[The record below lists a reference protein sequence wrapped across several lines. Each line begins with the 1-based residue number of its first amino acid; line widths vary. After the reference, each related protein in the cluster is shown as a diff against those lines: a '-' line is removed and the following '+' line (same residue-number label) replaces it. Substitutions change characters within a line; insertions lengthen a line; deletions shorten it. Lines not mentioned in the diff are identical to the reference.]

1 MSTEMDS
8 HLVITTLVDQGVL
21 AADQSDALVEAVL
34 ESGREP
40 EEFLIEEG
48 QVDEHTFY
56 QAIANSVGANYVDL
70 SDFELDAGL
79 RDKIPVGLARLHR
92 ALPIAEVD
100 GTLYVALAD
109 PLDTERVA
117 ELRFALSQPLQVS
130 VAPVARIE
138 ELIAQYYESVDYA
151 TQGFSTLSQ
160 KELSAKLSEA
170 GTAVSAGNLSDEEKA
185 QYVTQIID
193 NLIDIGIKA
202 KASDIHFEPFEEFM
216 DVRMRVDGT
225 LRSLLTK
232 SDRQAYRAIKNELI
246 SRVKILSNLNIAE
259 SRLPQDG
266 RIQRSVMRDGKPFGI
281 DLRVSTLPT
290 QFGESVVLRILDR
303 SAVQLDLDKLG
314 VPERVKKT
322 LREMIQLPNGIIIV
336 TGPTGSGKTT
346 TLYACLR
353 EINEPNA
360 KLLTAED
367 PVEYDIDGIMQVP
380 VSEAIG
386 LDFARCLRAF
396 LRQDPDRILVGET
409 RDLETAQIAI
419 QASLTG
425 HLVFTSLH
433 TNDSTGAITR
443 LIDMGVEPFLISAS
457 LELVVAQRLVR
468 RICPKCV
475 ETYEPTEDELLL
487 LGLSPHEVGD
497 KKFYKGRGCE
507 ECSDTG
513 YKGRKGIYETLRIGD
528 TLREMINQR
537 APGVVLRQ
545 KAIELGM
552 RTLREEGLDAIFNGE
567 TTVEEILKYT

>member
-1 MSTEMDS
+1 MDP
-8 HLVITTLVDQGVL
+8 HLVITTLVDQGVIP
-21 AADQSDALVEAVL
+21 AGQSEELLHAILG
-34 ESGREP
+34 SGRAP
-40 EEFLIEEG
+40 EDFLVNEG
-48 QVDEHTFY
+48 HVDEHTFY
-56 QAIANSVGANYVDL
+56 QTIANSIGANYIDL
-70 SDFELDAGL
+70 TGFELETSL

-92 ALPIAEVD
+92 ALPVAEIE
-100 GTLYVALAD
+100 GTLYLALSD
-109 PLDTERVA
+109 PLDTERVS
-117 ELRFALSQPLQVS
+117 ELRFALSQPLQIS
-130 VAPVARIE
+130 VASVARIE
-138 ELIAQYYESVDYA
+138 ELIAEYYESVDYA
-151 TQGFSTLSQ
+151 TEGFSALTE
-160 KELSAKLSEA
+160 KELNAKLSEA
-170 GTAVSAGNLSDEEKA
+170 GSAVSAGNLTEQERA
-185 QYVTQIID
+185 LYVTQIID

-225 LRSLLTK
+225 LRSLLTA
-232 SDRQAYRAIKNELI
+232 SDRKAYSSIARELI
-246 SRVKILSNLNIAE
+246 SRVKVIANLNIAE

-266 RIQRSVMRDGKPFGI
+266 RIQRSVMRHGKPFAI

-290 QFGESVVLRILDR
+290 QYGESVVLRILDR

-314 VPERVKKT
+314 VPDRVKTT
-322 LREMIQLPNGIIIV
+322 LRDMIKLPNGIIIV

-353 EINEPNA
+353 EINDPA
-360 KLLTAED
+360 SKLLTAED

-380 VSEAIG
+380 VNEAIG

-468 RICPKCV
+468 RICPKCI
-475 ETYEPTEDELLL
+475 EPYEPSEDELML

-497 KKFYKGRGCE
+497 KKFYKGRGCD
-507 ECSDTG
+507 ECNNTG
-513 YKGRKGIYETLRIGD
+513 YRGRKGIFETLRIGD

-552 RTLREEGLDAIFNGE
+552 RTLREEGLQAIFDGE
-567 TTVEEILKYT
+567 TSVEEILKYT

>member
-1 MSTEMDS
+1 MNPN
-8 HLVITTLVDQGVL
+8 LVITTLVEQGVL
-21 AADQSDALVEAVL
+21 PRDHAQELLQALQ
-34 ESGREP
+34 ESGRAP
-40 EEFLIEEG
+40 EDFLINEG
-48 QVDEHTFY
+48 HVDEQTFY
-56 QAIANSVGANYVDL
+56 QAIANSIGANVVDL
-70 SDFELDAGL
+70 SDFELENRL

-92 ALPIAEVD
+92 VLPIAEVD
-100 GTLYVALAD
+100 GTLYVTLSD
-109 PLDTERVA
+109 PLDVEKLA
-117 ELRFALSQPLQVS
+117 ELRFALNQNIQIS
-130 VAPVARIE
+130 VASIPRIE
-138 ELIAQYYESVDYA
+138 ELITQYYESVDYA
-151 TQGFSTLSQ
+151 AEGFSTLTQ
-160 KELSAKLSEA
+160 KELQAKLSELSVRA
-170 GTAVSAGNLSDEEKA
+170 AGNLSDDEKA
-185 QYVTQIID
+185 QYVTEIID

-202 KASDIHFEPFEEFM
+202 KASDIHFEPFETYM

-232 SDRQAYRAIKNELI
+232 ADRKAYNSIARELTSRLKVI
-246 SRVKILSNLNIAE
+246 SGLNIAE

-266 RIQRSVMRDGKPFGI
+266 RIQRTVLREGKPYSV

-314 VPERVKKT
+314 VPERVKAL
-322 LREMIQLPNGIIIV
+322 LRDMIKIPNGIIIV

-353 EINEPNA
+353 EINEPNS
-360 KLLTAED
+360 KLLTVED

-380 VSEAIG
+380 VNDHIG

-433 TNDSTGAITR
+433 TNDSTGAVTR

-468 RICPKCV
+468 RICPNCI
-475 ETYEPTEDELLL
+475 EPYEPTDDEILL
-487 LGLSPHEVGD
+487 LGLSAHEIGD
-497 KKFYKGRGCE
+497 KKFSKGRGCD
-507 ECSDTG
+507 ECGETG
-513 YKGRKGIYETLRIGD
+513 YRGRKGIFETLRIGD

-552 RTLREEGLDAIFNGE
+552 RTLRDEGLQAIFDGE
-567 TTVEEILKYT
+567 TSVEEILKYT

>member
-1 MSTEMDS
+1 MDA
-8 HLVITTLVDQGVL
+8 HLVITTLVDHGVIP
-21 AADQSDALVEAVL
+21 AEQSEELLHAML
-34 ESGREP
+34 ESGRTP
-40 EEFLIEEG
+40 EDFLINDG
-48 QVDEHTFY
+48 HVDEHTFY
-56 QAIANSVGANYVDL
+56 QTIANSIGANYIDL
-70 SDFELDAGL
+70 TGFELETSL

-92 ALPIAEVD
+92 ALPVAEID
-100 GTLYVALAD
+100 GTLYLAFSD
-109 PLDTERVA
+109 PLDTERVS
-117 ELRFALSQPLQVS
+117 ELRFALSQPLQIS
-130 VAPVARIE
+130 VASVARIE

-151 TQGFSTLSQ
+151 TEGFSALTQ

-170 GTAVSAGNLSDEEKA
+170 GTAVSAGNLSEEERA

-225 LRSLLTK
+225 LRSLLTA
-232 SDRQAYRAIKNELI
+232 SDRKAYSSIARELI
-246 SRVKILSNLNIAE
+246 SRVKVIANLNIAE

-266 RIQRSVMRDGKPFGI
+266 RIQRSVMRDGKPFSI

-290 QFGESVVLRILDR
+290 QYGESVVLRILDR

-322 LREMIQLPNGIIIV
+322 LREMIKLPNGIIIV

-353 EINEPNA
+353 EINDPNS

-468 RICPKCV
+468 RICPKCI
-475 ETYEPTEDELLL
+475 EPYEPSEDELML

-497 KKFYKGRGCE
+497 KKFYKGRGCD
-507 ECSDTG
+507 ECNNTG
-513 YKGRKGIYETLRIGD
+513 YRGRKGIFETLRIGD

-552 RTLREEGLDAIFNGE
+552 RTLREEGLQAIFDGE
-567 TTVEEILKYT
+567 TSVEEILKYT

>member
-1 MSTEMDS
+1 MDP

-21 AADQSDALVEAVL
+21 AQDQADTLLDSLL
-34 ESGREP
+34 ESGRPP
-40 EEFLIEEG
+40 EDFLINDG
-48 QVDEHTFY
+48 HVDEHTFY
-56 QAIANSVGANYVDL
+56 HAIANSIGANYIDL
-70 SDFELDAGL
+70 SDFQLDNRL

-92 ALPIAEVD
+92 VLPVAELDGALYIA
-100 GTLYVALAD
+100 LSD
-109 PLDTERVA
+109 PLDSEKLS
-117 ELRFALSQPLQVS
+117 ELRFALNQNLQVS
-130 VAPVARIE
+130 VAPVARVE
-138 ELIAQYYESVDYA
+138 ELIAQYYESVDYV
-151 TQGFSTLSQ
+151 TEGFGALTQ
-160 KELSAKLSEA
+160 KELRERLSELSSKA
-170 GTAVSAGNLSDEEKA
+170 AGNLSDDERA

-202 KASDIHFEPFEEFM
+202 KASDIHFEPFEAYM

-232 SDRQAYRAIKNELI
+232 SDRKAYSSISRELI
-246 SRVKILSNLNIAE
+246 SRVKIISNLNISE

-266 RIQRSVMRDGKPFGI
+266 RIQRSVLRDGKPFGI

-314 VPERVKKT
+314 VPEAVKKT
-322 LREMIQLPNGIIIV
+322 LREMIKLPNGIIIV

-380 VSEAIG
+380 VNESIG

-433 TNDSTGAITR
+433 TNDATGAITR
-443 LIDMGVEPFLISAS
+443 LVDMGVEPFLISAS
-457 LELVVAQRLVR
+457 LELIVAQRLVR
-468 RICPKCV
+468 RICSKCIAPN
-475 ETYEPTEDELLL
+475 EPTEEELML
-487 LGLSPHEVGD
+487 LGLSAHEVGD
-497 KKFYKGRGCE
+497 KHFYKGRGCDD
-507 ECSDTG
+507 CGDTG
-513 YKGRKGIYETLRIGD
+513 YRGRKGIFETLRLND

-552 RTLREEGLDAIFNGE
+552 RTLREAGLQAIFDGE
-567 TTVEEILKYT
+567 TSVEEILKYT

>member
-1 MSTEMDS
+1 MDP
-8 HLVITTLVDQGVL
+8 HIVITTLADQGVL
-21 AADQSDALVEAVL
+21 TSEQAEQLLPAII
-34 ESGREP
+34 ESGRAP
-40 EEFLIEEG
+40 EDFLINEG
-48 QVDEHTFY
+48 YVDVHSFY
-56 QAIANSVGANYVDL
+56 QAIANSIGANYIDL
-70 SDFELDAGL
+70 SDFELENRL

-92 ALPIAEVD
+92 VLPVAELDGVLYLALS
-100 GTLYVALAD
+100 D
-109 PLDTERVA
+109 PLNSETMS
-117 ELRFALSQPLQVS
+117 ELRFALNEDFQIS
-130 VAPVARIE
+130 VAPVPRIE
-138 ELIAQYYESVDYA
+138 ELIAQYYESIDYA
-151 TQGFSTLSQ
+151 TEGFSTLSQ
-160 KELSAKLSEA
+160 KELREQLSELSSKA
-170 GTAVSAGNLSDEEKA
+170 SGQLSDVERA

-202 KASDIHFEPFEEFM
+202 KASDIHFEPFEGFM

-232 SDRQAYRAIKNELI
+232 TDRKAYSAISRELI
-246 SRVKILSNLNIAE
+246 SRVKVISNLNIAE

-266 RIQRSVMRDGKPFGI
+266 RIQRSIIRDGKPFPI

-322 LREMIQLPNGIIIV
+322 LRDMIQLPNGIIIV

-353 EINEPNA
+353 EINEPNS

-380 VSEAIG
+380 VNESIG

-433 TNDSTGAITR
+433 TNDSTGAVTR

-457 LELVVAQRLVR
+457 LELIVAQRLVR
-468 RICPKCV
+468 RICPKCIQP
-475 ETYEPTEDELLL
+475 YEPTEDELML
-487 LGLSPHEVGD
+487 LGLSAHEVGD
-497 KKFYKGRGCE
+497 KQFYKGHGCE
-507 ECSDTG
+507 DCNETG
-513 YKGRKGIYETLRIGD
+513 YKGRKGIYETLRLND

-552 RTLREEGLDAIFNGE
+552 RTLREEGLQAIFDGE
-567 TTVEEILKYT
+567 TSVEEVLKYT

>member
-1 MSTEMDS
+1 MDP
-8 HLVITTLVDQGVL
+8 HIVITTLVDQGVL
-21 AADQSDALVEAVL
+21 AADQSDALLQAIL
-34 ESGREP
+34 ESQRSP
-40 EEFLIEEG
+40 EDYLIQNG
-48 QVDEHTFY
+48 IVDEHSFY
-56 QAIANSVGANYVDL
+56 SAIANSIGANYIDL
-70 SDFELDAGL
+70 SDFELPDAV
-79 RDKIPVGLARLHR
+79 RNAIPVGLVRLHR
-92 ALPIAEVD
+92 ALPVAEHNGV
-100 GTLYVALAD
+100 LYVALSD
-109 PLDTERVA
+109 PLDAEKVS
-117 ELRFALSQPLQVS
+117 ELRFALNRDIQLS

-151 TQGFSTLSQ
+151 TEGFSTLTQ
-160 KELSAKLSEA
+160 KELQEQLSKA
-170 GTAVSAGNLSDEEKA
+170 GSAVSSADLTDDERS

-193 NLIDIGIKA
+193 SLLDIGIKA
-202 KASDIHFEPFEEFM
+202 KASDIHFEPFEEYM

-232 SDRQAYRAIKNELI
+232 ADRKAYTRIGRELI
-246 SRVKILSNLNIAE
+246 SRIKVIANLNISE
-259 SRLPQDG
+259 TRLPQDG
-266 RIQRSVMRDGKPFGI
+266 RIQRSVMRDGKPFAI

-314 VPERVKKT
+314 VPERIKKT
-322 LREMIQLPNGIIIV
+322 LREMIKLPNGIIIV

-353 EINEPNA
+353 EINEPNS

-380 VSEAIG
+380 VNEGIG

-443 LIDMGVEPFLISAS
+443 LLDMGVEPFLISAS
-457 LELVVAQRLVR
+457 LELIVAQRLVR
-468 RICPKCV
+468 RICQNCIEP
-475 ETYEPTEDELLL
+475 YEPTEDELML

-497 KKFYKGRGCE
+497 KKFFKGKGCD
-507 ECSDTG
+507 ECGNTG
-513 YKGRKGIYETLRIGD
+513 YRGRKGIFETLRLND

-537 APGVVLRQ
+537 VPGVVLRQ

-552 RTLREEGLDAIFNGE
+552 RTLREEGLQAIFDGE
-567 TTVEEILKYT
+567 TSVEEILKYT

>member
-1 MSTEMDS
+1 MDP
-8 HLVITTLVDQGVL
+8 HLLIPTLVEQGAIAAEGSQELLDAALQSGL
-21 AADQSDALVEAVL
+21 AAEDFLVN
-34 ESGREP
+34 
-40 EEFLIEEG
+40 EG
-48 QVDEHTFY
+48 HIDEHSLY
-56 QAIANSVGANYVDL
+56 HAVANSIGANYIDL
-70 SDFELDAGL
+70 SDFELETRL

-92 ALPIAEVD
+92 ALPIAEIE
-100 GTLYVALAD
+100 GTLYVAFGD
-109 PLDTERVA
+109 PLDTERIS
-117 ELRFALSQPLQVS
+117 ELRFAINQNLAIS
-130 VAPVARIE
+130 VAPVARVE
-138 ELIAQYYESVDYA
+138 ELISEYYDSIDFAAE
-151 TQGFSTLSQ
+151 GFSALTQ
-160 KELSAKLSEA
+160 KELREKLSELSSRAA
-170 GTAVSAGNLSDEEKA
+170 GELTDDERA
-185 QYVTQIID
+185 QYVMQIID

-225 LRSLLTK
+225 LKSLLTK
-232 SDRQAYRAIKNELI
+232 SDRKAYRTIRNELI
-246 SRVKILSNLNIAE
+246 SRVKIISNLNIAE

-266 RIQRSVMRDGKPFGI
+266 RIQRTVMKEGKPFNV

-322 LREMIQLPNGIIIV
+322 LREMIKLPNGIIIV

-353 EINEPNA
+353 EINDPQS

-380 VSEAIG
+380 VNEGIG

-425 HLVFTSLH
+425 HLVLSTLH
-433 TNDSTGAITR
+433 TNDAAGAVTR
-443 LIDMGVEPFLISAS
+443 LVDMGVEPFLISSTLLAV
-457 LELVVAQRLVR
+457 LAQRLVR
-468 RICPKCV
+468 RVCVKCKTPFEPS
-475 ETYEPTEDELLL
+475 ETQLSTI
-487 LGLSPHEVGD
+487 GLSPLDLGD
-497 KKFYKGRGCE
+497 KSFYYGRGCPV
-507 ECSDTG
+507 CNDTG
-513 YKGRKGIYETLRIGD
+513 YKGRKGIFELLVITDAIRTL
-528 TLREMINQR
+528 INER
-537 APGVVLRQ
+537 APTVVIRQ

-552 RTLREEGLDAIFNGE
+552 VSLRDDGLNSVYKAE
-567 TTVEEILKYT
+567 TTVEEVVKYT

>member
-1 MSTEMDS
+1 YDSIDFGTE
-8 HLVITTLVDQGVL
+8 
-21 AADQSDALVEAVL
+21 
-34 ESGREP
+34 
-40 EEFLIEEG
+40 
-48 QVDEHTFY
+48 
-56 QAIANSVGANYVDL
+56 
-70 SDFELDAGL
+70 
-79 RDKIPVGLARLHR
+79 
-92 ALPIAEVD
+92 
-100 GTLYVALAD
+100 
-109 PLDTERVA
+109 
-117 ELRFALSQPLQVS
+117 
-130 VAPVARIE
+130 
-138 ELIAQYYESVDYA
+138 
-151 TQGFSTLSQ
+151 GFSSLTQ
-160 KELSAKLSEA
+160 KELRQKLSEA
-170 GTAVSAGNLSDEEKA
+170 GTAMAAGGLTDEEKA
-185 QYVTQIID
+185 KYVKTIVD

-225 LRSLLTK
+225 LKSLLTK
-232 SDRQAYRAIKNELI
+232 ADRKAYRSIRNELI
-246 SRVKILSNLNIAE
+246 SRVKIISNLNIAE

-266 RIQRSVMRDGKPFGI
+266 RIQRTIMRDGKAFNV

-322 LREMIQLPNGIIIV
+322 LREMIKLPNGIIIV
-336 TGPTGSGKTT
+336 TGPPGSGITT

-353 EINEPNA
+353 EINDPQS

-380 VSEAIG
+380 INEAIG
-386 LDFARCLRAF
+386 LDFARALRAF

-475 ETYEPTEDELLL
+475 EPYEPTEDELML
-487 LGLSPHEVGD
+487 LGLSAHEVGD
-497 KKFYKGRGCE
+497 KKFFKGRGCDDCNE
-507 ECSDTG
+507 TG
-513 YKGRKGIYETLRIGD
+513 YKGRKAIFETLRIGD

-552 RTLREEGLDAIFNGE
+552 RTLREEGLDAIFSGE
-567 TTVEEILKYT
+567 TSVEEVLKYT

>member
-1 MSTEMDS
+1 MDP
-8 HLVITTLVDQGVL
+8 HLVITTLVDQGVVP
-21 AADQSDALVEAVL
+21 ADQSDALLEAML
-34 ESGREP
+34 ASGQPP
-40 EEFLIEEG
+40 EDFLIGEG
-48 QVDEHTFY
+48 HVDEHAFY
-56 QAIANSVGANYVDL
+56 HAIANSIDANYIDL
-70 SDFELDAGL
+70 TGFELENSL
-79 RDKIPVGLARLHR
+79 RDRIPVGLARLHR
-92 ALPIAEVD
+92 ALPVADHE
-100 GTLYVALAD
+100 GTLHIALSD
-109 PLDTERVA
+109 PLDPEKLS
-117 ELRFALSQPLQVS
+117 ELRFALNENIAIS
-130 VAPVARIE
+130 VAPVRQIE
-138 ELIAQYYESVDYA
+138 HLIQQYYESIDHA
-151 TQGFSTLSQ
+151 TEGFSALTQ
-160 KELSAKLSEA
+160 KELRAKLSEA
-170 GTAVSAGNLSDEEKA
+170 GTAVSAGTLSDKDRA
-185 QYVTQIID
+185 QYVTEIID

-202 KASDIHFEPFEEFM
+202 KASDIHFEPFEAFM

-225 LRSLLTK
+225 LRSLLPK
-232 SDRQAYRAIKNELI
+232 SDRKAYSSIARELI
-246 SRVKILSNLNIAE
+246 SRVKIIANLNIAE

-266 RIQRSVMRDGKPFGI
+266 RIKRSVMRNGKPFDV

-303 SAVQLDLDKLG
+303 SAIQLDLDKLG
-314 VPERVKKT
+314 VPEKVKKT
-322 LREMIQLPNGIIIV
+322 LRDLIQLPNGIIIV

-346 TLYACLR
+346 TLYACLN

-380 VSEAIG
+380 VNESIG

-457 LELVVAQRLVR
+457 LELIVAQRLVR

-475 ETYEPTEDELLL
+475 EPYEPSEDELML

-507 ECSDTG
+507 HCNDTG
-513 YKGRKGIYETLRIGD
+513 YKGRKGIYETLRIND

-552 RTLREEGLDAIFNGE
+552 RTLREEGLQAIFDGE
-567 TTVEEILKYT
+567 TSVEEILKYT

>member
-1 MSTEMDS
+1 MDP
-8 HLVITTLVDQGVL
+8 HLVIPTLADHGVI
-21 AADQSDALVEAVL
+21 AAEDSDALLQAAV
-34 ESGREP
+34 ESGRSAED
-40 EEFLIEEG
+40 FLINDGHVEE
-48 QVDEHTFY
+48 HAFY
-56 QAIANSVGANYVDL
+56 EAVATAIGGSLVDL
-70 SDFELDAGL
+70 SNFELPGSL
-79 RDKIPVGLARLHR
+79 RDRIPVGLARLHR
-92 ALPIAEVD
+92 ALPVADHE

-109 PLDTERVA
+109 PLDTEKLS
-117 ELRFALSQPLQVS
+117 ELRFALNENIQVS

-138 ELIAQYYESVDYA
+138 ELIARYYESVDYA
-151 TQGFSTLSQ
+151 AEGFASLTQN
-160 KELSAKLSEA
+160 ELRGKLSDV
-170 GTAVSAGNLSDEEKA
+170 GSAVAAGNLSDEDKA

-193 NLIDIGIKA
+193 NLIDIGINA

-232 SDRQAYRAIKNELI
+232 SDRSAYQAIKSELI
-246 SRVKILSNLNIAE
+246 SRIKIISNLNIAE

-266 RIQRSVMRDGKPFGI
+266 KIQRSVMREGKPFPI

-303 SAVQLDLDKLG
+303 SAVQLDLEKLG
-314 VPERVKKT
+314 VPQKVQKT
-322 LREMIQLPNGIIIV
+322 LRDMIKLPNGIIIV

-346 TLYACLR
+346 TLYACLK
-353 EINEPNA
+353 EINDPA
-360 KLLTAED
+360 SKLLTAED

-380 VSEAIG
+380 VNEGIG

-443 LIDMGVEPFLISAS
+443 LVDMGVEPFLISAS

-487 LGLSPHEVGD
+487 LGLSAHEIGD
-497 KKFYKGRGCE
+497 KMFYRGRGHDCG
-507 ECSDTG
+507 ECNGTG
-513 YKGRKGIYETLRIGD
+513 YKGRKGIYETLRLND

-545 KAIELGM
+545 KAVELGM
-552 RTLREEGLDAIFNGE
+552 RTLREEGLEAIFNGE
-567 TTVEEILKYT
+567 TSVEEILKYT

>member
-1 MSTEMDS
+1 MLTDMDP
-8 HLVITTLVDQGVL
+8 HIVITTLTDQGVIPVEQSEELLQQVL
-21 AADQSDALVEAVL
+21 A
-34 ESGREP
+34 SGRAP
-40 EEFLIEEG
+40 EDYLVNEG
-48 QVDEHTFY
+48 HVDELTFY
-56 QAIANSVGANYVDL
+56 QAIANSIGANCINLD
-70 SDFELDAGL
+70 DFELENRL
-79 RDKIPVGLARLHR
+79 RDMIPVGLARLHR
-92 ALPIAEVD
+92 ALPVAELD
-100 GTLYVALAD
+100 GTLYLALAD
-109 PLDTERVA
+109 PLDPEKLS
-117 ELRFALSQPLQVS
+117 ELRFALNKNIQVS
-130 VAPVARIE
+130 VAPVHRIE
-138 ELIAQYYESVDYA
+138 ELVSKYYESVDYA
-151 TQGFSTLSQ
+151 AEGFSALTQ
-160 KELSAKLSEA
+160 KELREKLSELSTKAA
-170 GTAVSAGNLSDEEKA
+170 GQMTDDERA
-185 QYVTQIID
+185 QYVTQLID

-202 KASDIHFEPFEEFM
+202 RASDIHFEPFEDYM

-225 LRSLLTK
+225 LRSLLTR
-232 SDRQAYRAIKNELI
+232 SDRKAYSAIAPALI
-246 SRVKILSNLNIAE
+246 SRIKIISSLNIAE

-266 RIQRSVMRDGKPFGI
+266 RIQRTIVRDGRRASV

-322 LREMIQLPNGIIIV
+322 LREIIKLPNGIIIV

-380 VSEAIG
+380 INDTIG

-396 LRQDPDRILVGET
+396 LRQDPDRILVGEM

-433 TNDSTGAITR
+433 TNDSTGAVTR

-457 LELVVAQRLVR
+457 IELVVAQRLVR
-468 RICPKCV
+468 KICPKCI
-475 ETYEPTEDELLL
+475 EPYEPTDDEIML
-487 LGLSPHEVGD
+487 LGLSAHEIGD
-497 KKFYKGRGCE
+497 KKFFKGHGCE
-507 ECSDTG
+507 ECADTG
-513 YKGRKGIYETLRIGD
+513 YRGRKGIFETLRIGD

-552 RTLREEGLDAIFNGE
+552 RTLRQEGLDAIFEGE

>member
-1 MSTEMDS
+1 MDP
-8 HLVITTLVDQGVL
+8 HLVLTALVDQGVIGH
-21 AADQSDALVEAVL
+21 DQSDALLQPML
-34 ESGREP
+34 ESGRPP
-40 EEFLIEEG
+40 EDFLINEG
-48 QVDEHTFY
+48 HVDKHTFY
-56 QAIANSVGANYVDL
+56 NAIANSVGANYIDL
-70 SDFELDAGL
+70 SDFELENRL

-92 ALPIAEVD
+92 ALPVAELD
-100 GTLYVALAD
+100 GVLYVALAD
-109 PLDTERVA
+109 PLDTEKLS
-117 ELRFALSQPLQVS
+117 ELRFGLNANIHLS
-130 VAPVARIE
+130 VAPPDQIDALIE
-138 ELIAQYYESVDYA
+138 RYYESVDYA
-151 TQGFSTLSQ
+151 AEGFSSLTQ
-160 KELSAKLSEA
+160 KELREKLSEA
-170 GTAVSAGNLSDEEKA
+170 GSAVSSGNLSDDERA

-202 KASDIHFEPFEEFM
+202 KASDIHFEPFEEYM

-225 LRSLLTK
+225 LRSLLTR
-232 SDRQAYRAIKNELI
+232 SDRKAYSSISRELI
-246 SRVKILSNLNIAE
+246 SRVKIISNLNISE

-266 RIQRSVMRDGKPFGI
+266 RIQRTVMRDGKPFGI

-314 VPERVKKT
+314 VPDRVKKT

-353 EINEPNA
+353 EINQPNA

-380 VSEAIG
+380 VNEGIG

-425 HLVFTSLH
+425 HLVYTSLH

-457 LELVVAQRLVR
+457 LELIVAQRLVR

-475 ETYEPTEDELLL
+475 EPYEPTEDELVL

-497 KKFYKGRGCE
+497 KKFYKGHGCD
-507 ECSDTG
+507 ECGDTG
-513 YKGRKGIYETLRIGD
+513 YKGRKGIYETLKMND

-552 RTLREEGLDAIFNGE
+552 RTLREEGLDGVFNGE
-567 TTVEEILKYT
+567 TTVEEVLKYT

>member
-1 MSTEMDS
+1 
-8 HLVITTLVDQGVL
+8 L
-21 AADQSDALVEAVL
+21 
-34 ESGREP
+34 
-40 EEFLIEEG
+40 
-48 QVDEHTFY
+48 
-56 QAIANSVGANYVDL
+56 
-70 SDFELDAGL
+70 
-79 RDKIPVGLARLHR
+79 
-92 ALPIAEVD
+92 
-100 GTLYVALAD
+100 
-109 PLDTERVA
+109 
-117 ELRFALSQPLQVS
+117 
-130 VAPVARIE
+130 
-138 ELIAQYYESVDYA
+138 
-151 TQGFSTLSQ
+151 
-160 KELSAKLSEA
+160 
-170 GTAVSAGNLSDEEKA
+170 AGNLSEEDRA

-225 LRSLLTK
+225 LRSLLTR
-232 SDRQAYRAIKNELI
+232 SDRKAYSSIGRELI
-246 SRVKILSNLNIAE
+246 SRVKIISNLNIAE

-266 RIQRSVMRDGKPFGI
+266 RIQRSVTRDGKPFSI

-314 VPERVKKT
+314 VPDSVKKT
-322 LREMIQLPNGIIIV
+322 LRDMIKLPNGIIIV

-367 PVEYDIDGIMQVP
+367 PVEYDIDGIIQVP
-380 VSEAIG
+380 VNEGIG

-443 LIDMGVEPFLISAS
+443 LIDMGVEPFLISDS

-468 RICPKCV
+468 RTCSKCIV
-475 ETYEPTEDELLL
+475 PYEPSEEELLL
-487 LGLSPHEVGD
+487 LGLSAHEVGD
-497 KKFYKGRGCE
+497 KKFYKGNGCE
-507 ECSDTG
+507 ECNDTG
-513 YKGRKGIYETLRIGD
+513 YKGRRAIYETLRLND

-552 RTLREEGLDAIFNGE
+552 RTLREEGLQAIFDGE

>member
-1 MSTEMDS
+1 MDA
-8 HLVITTLVDQGVL
+8 HLVMTTLVDQGVI
-21 AADQSDALVEAVL
+21 APDHSEALLQAMV
-34 ESGREP
+34 ESGRAP
-40 EEFLIEEG
+40 QDYLVEEG
-48 QVDEHTFY
+48 HVEEGAFY
-56 QAIANSVGANYVDL
+56 QAIANSIGANVIDL
-70 SDFELDAGL
+70 SDFELEAKL
-79 RDKIPVGLARLHR
+79 RDRIPVGLARLHR
-92 ALPIAEVD
+92 ALPVADHE
-100 GTLYVALAD
+100 GTLYVALTD
-109 PLDTERVA
+109 PLDAEKVS
-117 ELRFALSQPLQVS
+117 ELRFALNENIQVS
-130 VAPVARIE
+130 VAPVHRIE
-138 ELIAQYYESVDYA
+138 ELIEQYYESIDYA
-151 TQGFSTLSQ
+151 TEGFSTLTQ
-160 KELSAKLSEA
+160 KELREKLSQA
-170 GTAVSAGNLSDEEKA
+170 GSAVATGNLTDEERA
-185 QYVTQIID
+185 QYVTEIID

-232 SDRQAYRAIKNELI
+232 SDRKAYRGIKNELI
-246 SRVKILSNLNIAE
+246 SRVKIISNLNIAE

-266 RIQRSVMRDGKPFGI
+266 RIQRTVMRDGKPFAI

-314 VPERVKKT
+314 VPENVKKT
-322 LREMIQLPNGIIIV
+322 LRSMIKLPNGIIIV

-380 VSEAIG
+380 VNESIG

-468 RICPKCV
+468 RICRKCR
-475 ETYEPTEDELLL
+475 EPYEPTEDELML

-497 KKFYKGRGCE
+497 KKFYKGGGCD
-507 ECSDTG
+507 ECNETG
-513 YKGRKGIYETLRIGD
+513 YKGRRAIFETLRMND

-552 RTLREEGLDAIFNGE
+552 RTLREEGLEAIFSGE
-567 TTVEEILKYT
+567 TSVEEILKYT

>member
-1 MSTEMDS
+1 MDP
-8 HLVITTLVDQGVL
+8 HLVITTLVDQGVV
-21 AADQSDALVEAVL
+21 AADQSDTLLQAML
-34 ESGREP
+34 ESGRTP
-40 EEFLIEEG
+40 EDFLLNDGHVE
-48 QVDEHTFY
+48 EHTFY
-56 QAIANSVGANYVDL
+56 QAIAHSIGANYIDL
-70 SDFELDAGL
+70 TDFELENRI

-92 ALPIAEVD
+92 ALPVAEVD

-109 PLDTERVA
+109 PLDSEKIS
-117 ELRFALSQPLQVS
+117 ELRFALNENIHVS
-130 VAPVARIE
+130 VAPVARID

-151 TQGFSTLSQ
+151 TEGFSALTQKELREKLSELSQ
-160 KELSAKLSEA
+160 KAAGQMSE
-170 GTAVSAGNLSDEEKA
+170 DERA

-232 SDRQAYRAIKNELI
+232 SDRKAYSSIARELI
-246 SRVKILSNLNIAE
+246 SRVKIISNLNIAE

-266 RIQRSVMRDGKPFGI
+266 RIQRSVMREGKPFGI

-380 VSEAIG
+380 VNEGIG

-468 RICPKCV
+468 RICPKCIQP
-475 ETYEPTEDELLL
+475 YEPTDDELML
-487 LGLSPHEVGD
+487 LGLSPHEIGD
-497 KKFYKGRGCE
+497 KKFYKGGGCD
-507 ECSDTG
+507 ECGDTG
-513 YKGRKGIYETLRIGD
+513 YKSRLAIFETLRMSD

-545 KAIELGM
+545 KAVELGM
-552 RTLREEGLDAIFNGE
+552 RTLREEGLEAIFAGD

>member
-1 MSTEMDS
+1 MDP
-8 HLVITTLVDQGVL
+8 HLVITTLADQGVISPE
-21 AADQSDALVEAVL
+21 QSDELL
-34 ESGREP
+34 QGILDSGRAP
-40 EEFLIEEG
+40 EDYLINDG
-48 QVDEHTFY
+48 HVDEHTFY
-56 QAIANSVGANYVDL
+56 HAIANSIGANYIDL
-70 SDFELDAGL
+70 TDFQLEGRL

-92 ALPIAEVD
+92 VLPVAELD
-100 GTLYVALAD
+100 GTLYIALSD
-109 PLDTERVA
+109 PLDSEKLS
-117 ELRFALSQPLQVS
+117 ELRFALNQNLQVS
-130 VAPVARIE
+130 VAPIARVE
-138 ELIAQYYESVDYA
+138 ELITQFYESVDYA
-151 TQGFSTLSQ
+151 AEGFGTVTQ
-160 KELSAKLSEA
+160 KELRERLSELSSKAA
-170 GTAVSAGNLSDEEKA
+170 GDLNDDDRA

-202 KASDIHFEPFEEFM
+202 KASDIHFEPFETYM

-232 SDRQAYRAIKNELI
+232 SDRKAYSSISRELI
-246 SRVKILSNLNIAE
+246 SRVKIISNLNIAE

-266 RIQRSVMRDGKPFGI
+266 RIQRSVQRDGKPFAI

-314 VPERVKKT
+314 VPEDVKKT
-322 LREMIQLPNGIIIV
+322 LREMIKLPNGIIIV

-380 VSEAIG
+380 VQEAIG

-457 LELVVAQRLVR
+457 LELIVAQRLVR
-468 RICPKCV
+468 RICAKCIAP
-475 ETYEPTEDELLL
+475 YEPTEEELML
-487 LGLSPHEVGD
+487 LGLSAHEVGD
-497 KKFYKGRGCE
+497 KHFYKGRGCDD
-507 ECSDTG
+507 CSDTG
-513 YKGRKGIYETLRIGD
+513 YRGRKGIFETLRLND

-552 RTLREEGLDAIFNGE
+552 RTLREAGLQAIFDGE
-567 TTVEEILKYT
+567 TSVEEILKYT

>member
-1 MSTEMDS
+1 MDP
-8 HLVITTLVDQGVL
+8 HLLITTL
-21 AADQSDALVEAVL
+21 ADAGAIDPAQSGELL
-34 ESGREP
+34 ESILTSGRAP
-40 EEFLIEEG
+40 EDLLINDG
-48 QVDEHTFY
+48 HIDEHAFY
-56 QAIANSVGANYVDL
+56 QTIANSIGANYIDL
-70 SDFELDAGL
+70 SDFELETRL

-92 ALPIAEVD
+92 ALPITEID
-100 GTLYVALAD
+100 GTLYVALTD
-109 PLDTERVA
+109 PLDTEKLS
-117 ELRFALSQPLQVS
+117 ELRFALNQNIAVS
-130 VAPVARIE
+130 VAPVGRVE
-138 ELIAQYYESVDYA
+138 ELIAKYYDSIDFAAE
-151 TQGFSTLSQ
+151 GFSSLTQ
-160 KELSAKLSEA
+160 RELREKLSELSSKA
-170 GTAVSAGNLSDEEKA
+170 AGNLTDEERA

-202 KASDIHFEPFEEFM
+202 KASDIHFEPFETFM

-225 LRSLLTK
+225 LKSLLTQA
-232 SDRQAYRAIKNELI
+232 DRKAYRSIKNELI
-246 SRVKILSNLNIAE
+246 SRVKIISNLNIAE

-266 RIQRSVMRDGKPFGI
+266 RTQRSVLRDGKPFNV

-322 LREMIQLPNGIIIV
+322 LREMIQMPNGIIIV

-353 EINEPNA
+353 EINEPSA

-468 RICPKCV
+468 RICAKCI
-475 ETYEPTEDELLL
+475 EPYEPTEDELML
-487 LGLSPHEVGD
+487 LGLSAHEVGD
-497 KKFYKGRGCE
+497 KKFYKGGGCE
-507 ECSDTG
+507 ECNSTG
-513 YKGRKGIYETLRIGD
+513 YKGRKAIFETLRIND

-552 RTLREEGLDAIFNGE
+552 RTLRQEGLDGIFSGE
-567 TTVEEILKYT
+567 TSVEEVLKYT

>member
-1 MSTEMDS
+1 MDP
-8 HLVITTLVDQGVL
+8 HLVITTLSDQGVL
-21 AADQSDALVEAVL
+21 TPEQAEQILPALL
-34 ESGREP
+34 ESGRAP
-40 EEFLIEEG
+40 EDFLINEGYLEE
-48 QVDEHTFY
+48 HSFY
-56 QAIANSVGANYVDL
+56 HAIATSIGANYIDL
-70 SDFELDAGL
+70 SGFELENRL

-92 ALPIAEVD
+92 VLPVAEVH
-100 GTLYVALAD
+100 GVLYIALSD
-109 PLDTERVA
+109 PLNSEA
-117 ELRFALSQPLQVS
+117 ISELRFALNEDFQIS
-130 VAPVARIE
+130 VAPVPRIE
-138 ELIAQYYESVDYA
+138 ELIARYYESTDYA
-151 TQGFSTLSQ
+151 TEGFSNLSQ
-160 KELSAKLSEA
+160 KELREQLSELSSKA
-170 GTAVSAGNLSDEEKA
+170 SGQLSDNERA

-193 NLIDIGIKA
+193 SLIDIGIRA
-202 KASDIHFEPFEEFM
+202 KASDIHFEPFEGFM

-232 SDRQAYRAIKNELI
+232 SDRKAYSAISRELI
-246 SRVKILSNLNIAE
+246 SRVKIISNLNIAE

-266 RIQRSVMRDGKPFGI
+266 RIQRSIIREGKPFPI

-322 LREMIQLPNGIIIV
+322 IRDMIKLPNGIIIV

-353 EINEPNA
+353 EINDPA
-360 KLLTAED
+360 SKLLTAED

-380 VSEAIG
+380 VNEGIG

-433 TNDSTGAITR
+433 TNDSTGAVTR

-457 LELVVAQRLVR
+457 LELIVAQRLVR
-468 RICPKCV
+468 RICPKCL
-475 ETYEPTEDELLL
+475 EPYEPTDDELSL
-487 LGLSPHEVGD
+487 LGLSAHEVGD
-497 KKFYKGRGCE
+497 KQFYKGRGCE
-507 ECSDTG
+507 DCNETG
-513 YKGRKGIYETLRIGD
+513 YKGRKGIYETLRLND
-528 TLREMINQR
+528 TLREMVNQR

-552 RTLREEGLDAIFNGE
+552 RTLREEGLQAIFDGE
-567 TTVEEILKYT
+567 TTVEEVLKYT

>member
-1 MSTEMDS
+1 MDPNI
-8 HLVITTLVDQGVL
+8 VITTLADQGAIPHEHTEELLQAVL
-21 AADQSDALVEAVL
+21 A
-34 ESGREP
+34 SGRAP
-40 EEFLIEEG
+40 EDFLINEG
-48 QVDEHTFY
+48 HIDEHAFY
-56 QAIANSVGANYVDL
+56 QAIANSIGANYIDL
-70 SDFELDAGL
+70 SDFELDNRL
-79 RDKIPVGLARLHR
+79 RDRIPVGLARLHR
-92 ALPIAEVD
+92 ALPVAEVD
-100 GTLYVALAD
+100 GTLYVALSD
-109 PLDTERVA
+109 PLDIEKLA
-117 ELRFALSQPLQVS
+117 ELRFALNENIQIS
-130 VAPVARIE
+130 VAAVPYIE
-138 ELIAQYYESVDYA
+138 ELISRYYESVDYA
-151 TQGFSTLSQ
+151 TEGFSALTQ
-160 KELSAKLSEA
+160 KELREKLNELSARAA
-170 GTAVSAGNLSDEEKA
+170 GDLSDDERA
-185 QYVTQIID
+185 QYVTEIID

-202 KASDIHFEPFEEFM
+202 KASDIHFEPFEQFM

-232 SDRQAYRAIKNELI
+232 ADRKAYNSITRELI
-246 SRVKILSNLNIAE
+246 SRLKVISNLNIAE
-259 SRLPQDG
+259 NRLPQDG
-266 RIQRSVMRDGKPFGI
+266 RIQRTVLRDGRPLSI

-303 SAVQLDLDKLG
+303 SSIQLDLDKLG
-314 VPERVKKT
+314 VPDRVKAL
-322 LREMIQLPNGIIIV
+322 LREMIKIPNGIIIV

-360 KLLTAED
+360 KLLTVED

-380 VSEAIG
+380 VNEHIG

-433 TNDSTGAITR
+433 TNDATGAITR

-468 RICPKCV
+468 RICPNCI
-475 ETYEPTEDELLL
+475 EPYEPTDDEIML
-487 LGLSPHEVGD
+487 LGLSAHEIGD
-497 KKFYKGRGCE
+497 KKFFKGRGCD

-513 YKGRKGIYETLRIGD
+513 YRGRKGIFETLRIGD

-552 RTLREEGLDAIFNGE
+552 RTLRDEGLQAIFDGE
-567 TTVEEILKYT
+567 TSVEEILKYT

>member
-1 MSTEMDS
+1 MDP
-8 HLVITTLVDQGVL
+8 HIVITTLADQAVIAPEQSEELLQAVL
-21 AADQSDALVEAVL
+21 A
-34 ESGREP
+34 SGRAP
-40 EEFLIEEG
+40 EDFLINEG
-48 QVDEHTFY
+48 HIDEHSFY
-56 QAIANSVGANYVDL
+56 QAIANSIGASYLDL
-70 SDFELDAGL
+70 SDFDLDSRL

-92 ALPIAEVD
+92 ALPVAELD
-100 GTLYVALAD
+100 GTLYVALSD
-109 PLDTERVA
+109 PLDSEKLD
-117 ELRFALSQPLQVS
+117 ELRFALNQNIAVS
-130 VAPVARIE
+130 VAPVPRIE
-138 ELIAQYYESVDYA
+138 ELIAKFYESVDYA
-151 TQGFSTLSQ
+151 AEGFSALTQ
-160 KELSAKLSEA
+160 KELREKLSEA
-170 GTAVSAGNLSDEEKA
+170 GTALSSGALSDEEKS
-185 QYVTQIID
+185 QYVTNIID
-193 NLIDIGIKA
+193 HLIDIGIKA

-232 SDRQAYRAIKNELI
+232 SDRKAYNSMAKELI
-246 SRVKILSNLNIAE
+246 SRVKIISNLNIAE

-266 RIQRSVMRDGKPFGI
+266 RIQRTIMRDGKPFSV

-314 VPERVKKT
+314 VPERVKKIV
-322 LREMIQLPNGIIIV
+322 REMIKMPNGIIVV

-353 EINEPNA
+353 EINDPQS

-380 VSEAIG
+380 VNEPIG

-396 LRQDPDRILVGET
+396 LRQDPDRILVGEM

-433 TNDSTGAITR
+433 TNDSTGAVTR

-468 RICPKCV
+468 RICPHCI
-475 ETYEPTEDELLL
+475 EPYEPTDDEILL
-487 LGLSPHEVGD
+487 LGLSAHEIGD
-497 KKFYKGRGCE
+497 KKFFKGRGCD
-507 ECSDTG
+507 ECAETG
-513 YKGRKGIYETLRIGD
+513 YRGRKGIFETLRIGD

-552 RTLREEGLDAIFNGE
+552 RTLREEGLQAIFDGE
-567 TTVEEILKYT
+567 TSVEEILKYT

>member
-1 MSTEMDS
+1 MDP
-8 HLVITTLVDQGVL
+8 HIVITTLADQGVI
-21 AADQSDALVEAVL
+21 APGQSEELLQAVL
-34 ESGREP
+34 ASGRPP
-40 EEFLIEEG
+40 EDFLVNEG
-48 QVDEHTFY
+48 HVDENTFY
-56 QAIANSVGANYVDL
+56 QAIANSIGASYLDL
-70 SDFELDAGL
+70 SDFELDSRL

-92 ALPIAEVD
+92 ALPVAELD
-100 GTLYVALAD
+100 GVLYVALSD
-109 PLDTERVA
+109 PLDSEKLD
-117 ELRFALSQPLQVS
+117 ELRFALNQNIAVS
-130 VAPVARIE
+130 VAPSPRIE
-138 ELIAQYYESVDYA
+138 ELIAKYYETVDYA
-151 TQGFSTLSQ
+151 AEGFSALTQ
-160 KELSAKLSEA
+160 RELREKLSEA
-170 GTAVSAGNLSDEEKA
+170 GTALSSGALSDEEKS

-193 NLIDIGIKA
+193 HLIDIGIKA
-202 KASDIHFEPFEEFM
+202 KASDIHFEPFEDFM

-232 SDRQAYRAIKNELI
+232 SDRKAYNSMAKELI
-246 SRVKILSNLNIAE
+246 SRVKIISNLNIAE
-259 SRLPQDG
+259 NRLPQDG
-266 RIQRSVMRDGKPFGI
+266 RIQRTVMRDGKPFSV

-314 VPERVKKT
+314 VPEHIKKT
-322 LREMIQLPNGIIIV
+322 LREMIKMPNGIIVV

-353 EINEPNA
+353 EINDPQS

-380 VSEAIG
+380 VNESIG

-396 LRQDPDRILVGET
+396 LRQDPDRILVGEM

-433 TNDSTGAITR
+433 TNDSTGAVTR

-468 RICPKCV
+468 RICPKCI
-475 ETYEPTEDELLL
+475 EPYEPTEDEIML
-487 LGLSPHEVGD
+487 LGLSAHEIGD
-497 KKFYKGRGCE
+497 KKFFKGRGCE
-507 ECSDTG
+507 ECADTG
-513 YKGRKGIYETLRIGD
+513 YKGRKGVFETLRIGD

-537 APGVVLRQ
+537 VPGVVLRQ

-552 RTLREEGLDAIFNGE
+552 RTLREEGLQAIFDGE

>member
-1 MSTEMDS
+1 MDP
-8 HLVITTLVDQGVL
+8 HLVITTLADQG
-21 AADQSDALVEAVL
+21 AITPEQSEELLQGIL
-34 ESGREP
+34 ESGRAP
-40 EEFLIEEG
+40 EDFLINDG
-48 QVDEHTFY
+48 LVDEHTFY
-56 QAIANSVGANYVDL
+56 HAIANSIGANYIDL
-70 SDFELDAGL
+70 TDFQLDNRL

-92 ALPIAEVD
+92 VLPVAEVD
-100 GTLYVALAD
+100 DTLYIALSD
-109 PLDTERVA
+109 PLDAEKLS
-117 ELRFALSQPLQVS
+117 ELRFALNQNLQVS
-130 VAPVARIE
+130 VAPVARVE

-151 TQGFSTLSQ
+151 AEGFGTLTQ
-160 KELSAKLSEA
+160 KELRERLSELSSKAA
-170 GTAVSAGNLSDEEKA
+170 GDLSDDDRA

-202 KASDIHFEPFEEFM
+202 KASDIHFEPFETYM

-232 SDRQAYRAIKNELI
+232 SDRKAYSSISRELI
-246 SRVKILSNLNIAE
+246 SRVKIISNLNIAE

-266 RIQRSVMRDGKPFGI
+266 RIQRSVQRDGKPFSI

-314 VPERVKKT
+314 VPESVKKT
-322 LREMIQLPNGIIIV
+322 LREMIKLPNGIIIV

-380 VSEAIG
+380 VNEGIG

-409 RDLETAQIAI
+409 RDIETAQIAI

-457 LELVVAQRLVR
+457 LELIVAQRLVR
-468 RICPKCV
+468 RICPKCIAP
-475 ETYEPTEDELLL
+475 YEPTEEELML
-487 LGLSPHEVGD
+487 LGLSAHEVGD
-497 KKFYKGRGCE
+497 KHFYKGRGCDDCNE
-507 ECSDTG
+507 TG
-513 YKGRKGIYETLRIGD
+513 YRGRKGIFETLRLND

-552 RTLREEGLDAIFNGE
+552 RTLREEGLQAIFDGE
-567 TTVEEILKYT
+567 TSVEEILKYT

>member
-1 MSTEMDS
+1 
-8 HLVITTLVDQGVL
+8 
-21 AADQSDALVEAVL
+21 
-34 ESGREP
+34 
-40 EEFLIEEG
+40 
-48 QVDEHTFY
+48 
-56 QAIANSVGANYVDL
+56 
-70 SDFELDAGL
+70 
-79 RDKIPVGLARLHR
+79 LHR
-92 ALPIAEVD
+92 ALPVADHE
-100 GTLYVALAD
+100 GTLFVALSD
-109 PLDTERVA
+109 PLNAENIA
-117 ELRFALSQPLQVS
+117 ELRFALTQNFQVS
-130 VAPVARIE
+130 VAPTRRIE
-138 ELIAQYYESVDYA
+138 ELIEKYYDA
-151 TQGFSTLSQ
+151 TMLATSAST
-160 KELSAKLSEA
+160 KELEEQLRELSGRVSGDLSE
-170 GTAVSAGNLSDEEKA
+170 EEKS

-193 NLIDIGIKA
+193 SLIDKGIQA
-202 KASDIHFEPFEEFM
+202 KASDIHFEPFEEHM

-232 SDRQAYRAIKNELI
+232 TDRKAYHSIARELI
-246 SRVKILSNLNIAE
+246 SRIKVISNLNIAE

-266 RIQRSVMRDGKPFGI
+266 RIQRSVMRDGRPFAI

-314 VPERVKKT
+314 VPESVKKT
-322 LREMIQLPNGIIIV
+322 LREMIKLPNGIIIV

-380 VSEAIG
+380 VNEGIG
-386 LDFARCLRAF
+386 LDFSRCLRAF

-443 LIDMGVEPFLISAS
+443 LVDMGVEPFLISAS

-468 RICPKCV
+468 RICSSCIEP
-475 ETYEPTEDELLL
+475 YEPSEDELTL
-487 LGLSPHEVGD
+487 LGLSAHEVGD
-497 KKFYKGRGCE
+497 KKFYKGRGCA
-507 ECSDTG
+507 ECNNTG
-513 YKGRKGIYETLRIGD
+513 YRGRRAIYETLRLND

-552 RTLREEGLDAIFNGE
+552 RTLREEGLQAIFDGE
-567 TTVEEILKYT
+567 TSVEEILKYT

>member
-1 MSTEMDS
+1 MDAQ
-8 HLVITTLVDQGVL
+8 LDIPPRVGQGAF
-21 AADQSDALVEAVL
+21 AASQSQELLEAMAA
-34 ESGREP
+34 SGRTP
-40 EEFLIEEG
+40 EDFLINEG
-48 QVDEHTFY
+48 HVDEHTFY
-56 QAIANSVGANYVDL
+56 TAIANSIGAGYIDL
-70 SDFELDAGL
+70 SDFELESRL

-92 ALPIAEVD
+92 ALPVAEVD
-100 GTLYVALAD
+100 GTIYVAFSD
-109 PLDTERVA
+109 PLDSERIS
-117 ELRFALSQPLQVS
+117 ELRFAIDQNIAVS

-138 ELIAQYYESVDYA
+138 ELIGEYYDSIDFA
-151 TQGFSTLSQ
+151 TEGFSSLTQ
-160 KELSAKLSEA
+160 KELRQKLSEA
-170 GTAVSAGNLSDEEKA
+170 GTAMAAGGLTDEEKA
-185 QYVTQIID
+185 KYVKTIVD

-225 LRSLLTK
+225 LKSLLTK
-232 SDRQAYRAIKNELI
+232 ADRKAYRSIRNELI
-246 SRVKILSNLNIAE
+246 SRVKIISNLNIAE

-266 RIQRSVMRDGKPFGI
+266 RIQRTIMRDGKAFNV

-322 LREMIQLPNGIIIV
+322 LREMIKLPNGIIIV

-353 EINEPNA
+353 EINDPQS

-380 VSEAIG
+380 INEAIG
-386 LDFARCLRAF
+386 LDFARALRAF

-457 LELVVAQRLVR
+457 LELIVAQRLVR

-475 ETYEPTEDELLL
+475 EPYEPTEDELML
-487 LGLSPHEVGD
+487 LGLSAHEVGD
-497 KKFYKGRGCE
+497 KKFFKGRGCDDCNE
-507 ECSDTG
+507 TG
-513 YKGRKGIYETLRIGD
+513 YKGRKAIFETLRIGD

-552 RTLREEGLDAIFNGE
+552 RTLREEGLDAIFSGE
-567 TTVEEILKYT
+567 TSVEEVLKYT

>member
-1 MSTEMDS
+1 MDP
-8 HLVITTLVDQGVL
+8 HLVITTLSDQGIL
-21 AADQSDALVEAVL
+21 DTEQADSLLNAIIA
-34 ESGREP
+34 SGRAAEDV
-40 EEFLIEEG
+40 LVNDG
-48 QVDEHTFY
+48 HVDEHTFY
-56 QAIANSVGANYVDL
+56 QAIANSIGANYIDL
-70 SDFELDAGL
+70 SDFELENSL

-92 ALPIAEVD
+92 ALPVAEMD
-100 GTLYVALAD
+100 GTLYVALSD
-109 PLDTERVA
+109 PLDTERLS
-117 ELRFALSQPLQVS
+117 ELRFALNQNIQIS
-130 VAPVARIE
+130 VASVARIE
-138 ELIAQYYESVDYA
+138 ELISKYYESVDYA
-151 TQGFSTLSQ
+151 TEGFSALTQ
-160 KELSAKLSEA
+160 KELREKLSELSSRA
-170 GTAVSAGNLSDEEKA
+170 AENLTDDERA

-202 KASDIHFEPFEEFM
+202 KASDIHFEPFEQYM

-232 SDRQAYRAIKNELI
+232 SDRKAYSSIARELI
-246 SRVKILSNLNIAE
+246 SRVKVISNLNIAE

-266 RIQRSVMRDGKPFGI
+266 RIQRTITREGRPFNV

-314 VPERVKKT
+314 VPERIKKT
-322 LREMIQLPNGIIIV
+322 LRDLIKLPNGIIIV

-353 EINEPNA
+353 EINEPNS

-380 VSEAIG
+380 VNEGIG

-457 LELVVAQRLVR
+457 LELIVAQRLVR
-468 RICPKCV
+468 RICSKCI
-475 ETYEPTEDELLL
+475 EPYEPSDDELML
-487 LGLSPHEVGD
+487 LGLSAHEVGD
-497 KKFYKGRGCE
+497 KKFFKGHGCDD
-507 ECSDTG
+507 CGDTG

-552 RTLREEGLDAIFNGE
+552 RTLREEGLQAIFDGE

>member
-1 MSTEMDS
+1 MDP
-8 HLVITTLVDQGVL
+8 HLVITTLVDQGVVDQEQSEALL
-21 AADQSDALVEAVL
+21 AALL
-34 ESGREP
+34 ESGRAP
-40 EEFLIEEG
+40 EDFLINEG
-48 QVDEHTFY
+48 HLDEHTFY
-56 QAIANSVGANYVDL
+56 QTIANSVGANYIDL
-70 SDFELDAGL
+70 GDFELENRL
-79 RDKIPVGLARLHR
+79 RDKIPVGLARLHG
-92 ALPIAEVD
+92 ALPVAELD
-100 GTLYVALAD
+100 GTLYVALTD
-109 PLDTERVA
+109 PLDAEKIS
-117 ELRFALSQPLQVS
+117 ELRFALNQDIQIS
-130 VAPVARIE
+130 VAPAARIE
-138 ELIAQYYESVDYA
+138 ELITQYYEAVDYA
-151 TQGFSTLSQ
+151 TEGFSSLTQ
-160 KELSAKLSEA
+160 KELREKLSELSSK
-170 GTAVSAGNLSDEEKA
+170 AVGNLTDDERA

-225 LRSLLTK
+225 LRSLLTR
-232 SDRQAYRAIKNELI
+232 SDRKAYSAIARELI
-246 SRVKILSNLNIAE
+246 SRVKVISNLNIAE

-266 RIQRSVMRDGKPFGI
+266 RIQRTVLREGKPFSV

-290 QFGESVVLRILDR
+290 QYGESVVLRILDR

-322 LREMIQLPNGIIIV
+322 LRDMIKLPNGIIIV

-380 VSEAIG
+380 VNEGIG

-468 RICPKCV
+468 RICQKCV
-475 ETYEPTEDELLL
+475 EPYEPSEDELLL
-487 LGLSPHEVGD
+487 LGLSAHEVGD
-497 KKFYKGRGCE
+497 KKFFKGHGCE
-507 ECSDTG
+507 ECGDTG
-513 YKGRKGIYETLRIGD
+513 YKGRKAIFETLRLTD

-552 RTLREEGLDAIFNGE
+552 RTLREEGLQAIFEGE
-567 TTVEEILKYT
+567 TSVEEVLKYT

>member
-1 MSTEMDS
+1 MDP
-8 HLVITTLVDQGVL
+8 HLVITTLSDQGVIS
-21 AADQSDALVEAVL
+21 ADQADSLLQAILD
-34 ESGREP
+34 SGRTAEDV
-40 EEFLIEEG
+40 LVNDG
-48 QVDEHTFY
+48 HVDEHSFY
-56 QAIANSVGANYVDL
+56 QAIANSIGANYIDL
-70 SDFELDAGL
+70 TDFELPQSL

-92 ALPIAEVD
+92 ALPVAEMD
-100 GTLYVALAD
+100 GTLYVALSD
-109 PLDTERVA
+109 PLDTEKLS
-117 ELRFALSQPLQVS
+117 ELRFALNQNIQIS
-130 VAPVARIE
+130 VASVPQIE
-138 ELIAQYYESVDYA
+138 ELIGKFYESVDFAAEGFA
-151 TQGFSTLSQ
+151 TLTQ
-160 KELSAKLSEA
+160 KELREQLSELSSKA
-170 GTAVSAGNLSDEEKA
+170 STNLSDDERA

-202 KASDIHFEPFEEFM
+202 KASDIHFEPFEQFM

-225 LRSLLTK
+225 LRSLLTR
-232 SDRQAYRAIKNELI
+232 SDRRAYSSIARELI
-246 SRVKILSNLNIAE
+246 SRVKVISNLNIAE

-266 RIQRSVMRDGKPFGI
+266 RIQRTIMRDGRPFNV

-322 LREMIQLPNGIIIV
+322 LRDLIKLPNGIIIV

-380 VSEAIG
+380 VNEGIG

-443 LIDMGVEPFLISAS
+443 LVDMGVEPFLISAS
-457 LELVVAQRLVR
+457 LELIVAQRLVR
-468 RICPKCV
+468 RICPKCI
-475 ETYEPTEDELLL
+475 EPYEPSDDELML
-487 LGLSPHEVGD
+487 LGLSAHEVGD
-497 KKFYKGRGCE
+497 KKFFKGHGCD
-507 ECSDTG
+507 ECGDTG

-545 KAIELGM
+545 KAVELGM
-552 RTLREEGLDAIFNGE
+552 RTLREEGLQAIFDGE

>member
-1 MSTEMDS
+1 MDPS
-8 HLVITTLVDQGVL
+8 LVIATLADQGAISPSHAEELL
-21 AADQSDALVEAVL
+21 AAMQ
-34 ESGREP
+34 ESGRPAED
-40 EEFLIEEG
+40 FLLNEG
-48 QVDEHTFY
+48 HVDEYTFY
-56 QAIANSVGANYVDL
+56 SAIANSIGANYIDL
-70 SDFELDAGL
+70 SNFELEARL
-79 RDKIPVGLARLHR
+79 REKIPVGLARLHR
-92 ALPIAEVD
+92 ALPVAEVD
-100 GTLYVALAD
+100 GTLYVALSD
-109 PLDTERVA
+109 PLDTERLS
-117 ELRFALSQPLQVS
+117 ELRFALNQNLQVS
-130 VAPVARIE
+130 VAP
-138 ELIAQYYESVDYA
+138 IAQVEALIGKFYDSIDFA
-151 TQGFSTLSQ
+151 TEGFASLTQ
-160 KELSAKLSEA
+160 MREKLSELSSKAA
-170 GTAVSAGNLSDEEKA
+170 GTMTDEERA
-185 QYVTQIID
+185 QYVMQIVD
-193 NLIDIGIKA
+193 NLIDIGIRA
-202 KASDIHFEPFEEFM
+202 KASDIHFEPFEAFM

-225 LRSLLTK
+225 LKSLLT
-232 SDRQAYRAIKNELI
+232 SADRKAYRSIRNELI
-246 SRVKILSNLNIAE
+246 SRVKIISNLNIAE

-266 RIQRSVMRDGKPFGI
+266 RIQRTVTREGKPFNV

-290 QFGESVVLRILDR
+290 QYGESVVLRILDR

-322 LREMIQLPNGIIIV
+322 LREMIQMPNGIIIV

-353 EINEPNA
+353 EINEPSA

-386 LDFARCLRAF
+386 LNFARCLRAF

-468 RICPKCV
+468 RICPKCI
-475 ETYEPTEDELLL
+475 EPYEPTEDELML
-487 LGLSPHEVGD
+487 LGLSAHEIGD
-497 KKFYKGRGCE
+497 KKFSKGRGCE
-507 ECSDTG
+507 DCNNTG
-513 YKGRKGIYETLRIGD
+513 YKGRKAIFETLRIGD

-552 RTLREEGLDAIFNGE
+552 RPLREEGLQAIFDSE
-567 TTVEEILKYT
+567 TSVEEVLKYT

>member
-1 MSTEMDS
+1 MDPNI
-8 HLVITTLVDQGVL
+8 VITTLADQGAIPHEHTEELLQAVL
-21 AADQSDALVEAVL
+21 A
-34 ESGREP
+34 SGRAP
-40 EEFLIEEG
+40 EDFLINEG
-48 QVDEHTFY
+48 HIDEHAFY
-56 QAIANSVGANYVDL
+56 QAIANSIGANYIDL
-70 SDFELDAGL
+70 SDFELDNRL
-79 RDKIPVGLARLHR
+79 RDRIPVGLARLHR
-92 ALPIAEVD
+92 ALPVAEVD
-100 GTLYVALAD
+100 GTLYVALSD
-109 PLDTERVA
+109 PLDIEKLA
-117 ELRFALSQPLQVS
+117 ELRFALNENIQIS
-130 VAPVARIE
+130 VAAVPYIE
-138 ELIAQYYESVDYA
+138 ELISRYYESVDYA
-151 TQGFSTLSQ
+151 TEGFSALTQ
-160 KELSAKLSEA
+160 KELREKLNELSAR
-170 GTAVSAGNLSDEEKA
+170 AVGDLSDDERA
-185 QYVTQIID
+185 QYVTEIID

-202 KASDIHFEPFEEFM
+202 KASDIHFEPFEQFM

-232 SDRQAYRAIKNELI
+232 ADRKAYNSITRELI
-246 SRVKILSNLNIAE
+246 SRLKVISNLNIAE
-259 SRLPQDG
+259 NRLPQDG
-266 RIQRSVMRDGKPFGI
+266 RIQRTVLRDGRPFSI

-303 SAVQLDLDKLG
+303 SSIQLDLDKLG
-314 VPERVKKT
+314 VPDRVKAL
-322 LREMIQLPNGIIIV
+322 LREMIKIPNGIIIV

-360 KLLTAED
+360 KLLTVED

-380 VSEAIG
+380 VNEHIG

-433 TNDSTGAITR
+433 TNDATGAITR

-468 RICPKCV
+468 RICPNCI
-475 ETYEPTEDELLL
+475 EPYEPTDDEIML
-487 LGLSPHEVGD
+487 LGLSAHEIGD
-497 KKFYKGRGCE
+497 KKFFKGRGCD

-513 YKGRKGIYETLRIGD
+513 YRGRKGIFETLRIGD

-552 RTLREEGLDAIFNGE
+552 RTLRDEGLQAIFDGE
-567 TTVEEILKYT
+567 TSVEEILKYT

>member
-1 MSTEMDS
+1 MDP
-8 HLVITTLVDQGVL
+8 HLVITTLVDQGVVPSE
-21 AADQSDALVEAVL
+21 QSDALLQAMA
-34 ESGREP
+34 ESGRSP
-40 EEFLIEEG
+40 EEFLVEEG
-48 QVDEHTFY
+48 HVDEHAFY
-56 QAIANSVGANYVDL
+56 HAIANSIGANYIDL
-70 SDFELDAGL
+70 TGFELEAGL
-79 RDKIPVGLARLHR
+79 RERIPVGLVRLHR
-92 ALPIAEVD
+92 ALPVADHE
-100 GTLYVALAD
+100 GTLYVALSD
-109 PLDTERVA
+109 PLDQEKLS
-117 ELRFALSQPLQVS
+117 ELRFALNENIEVS
-130 VAPVARIE
+130 VAPVRQIE
-138 ELIAQYYESVDYA
+138 QFIQQYYESVDYA
-151 TQGFSTLSQ
+151 TEGFAALTQ

-170 GTAVSAGNLSDEEKA
+170 GSAVSAGQLTDEERA

-232 SDRQAYRAIKNELI
+232 SDRLAYSSIARELI
-246 SRVKILSNLNIAE
+246 SRVKVISSLNIAE

-266 RIQRSVMRDGKPFGI
+266 RIKRTIMRNGKPFDV

-322 LREMIQLPNGIIIV
+322 LRDMIQLPNGIIIV

-380 VSEAIG
+380 VNEGIG

-475 ETYEPTEDELLL
+475 EPYEPSEDELLL

-497 KKFYKGRGCE
+497 KNFYKGRGCE
-507 ECSDTG
+507 ECNDTG

>member
-1 MSTEMDS
+1 MDP
-8 HLVITTLVDQGVL
+8 HLVITTLADQGVIP
-21 AADQSDALVEAVL
+21 AEQSEELLHAIL
-34 ESGREP
+34 ESGRTP
-40 EEFLIEEG
+40 EDFLINDG
-48 QVDEHTFY
+48 HVDEHTFY
-56 QAIANSVGANYVDL
+56 QTIANSIGANYIDL
-70 SDFELDAGL
+70 TGFELETSL

-92 ALPIAEVD
+92 ALPVAEID
-100 GTLYVALAD
+100 GTLYLALSD
-109 PLDTERVA
+109 PLDTERVS
-117 ELRFALSQPLQVS
+117 ELRFALSQPLQIS
-130 VAPVARIE
+130 VASVARIE

-151 TQGFSTLSQ
+151 TEGFSALTQ

-170 GTAVSAGNLSDEEKA
+170 GTAVSAGNLSEEERA

-225 LRSLLTK
+225 LRSLLTG
-232 SDRQAYRAIKNELI
+232 SDRKAYSSIARELI
-246 SRVKILSNLNIAE
+246 SRVKVIANLNIAE

-266 RIQRSVMRDGKPFGI
+266 RIQRSVMRDGKPFSI

-290 QFGESVVLRILDR
+290 QYGESVVLRILDR

-322 LREMIQLPNGIIIV
+322 LREMIKLPNGIIIV

-353 EINEPNA
+353 EINDPNS

-468 RICPKCV
+468 RICPKCI
-475 ETYEPTEDELLL
+475 EPYEPSEDELML
-487 LGLSPHEVGD
+487 LGLSAHEVGD
-497 KKFYKGRGCE
+497 KKFYKGRGCD
-507 ECSDTG
+507 ECNNTG
-513 YKGRKGIYETLRIGD
+513 YKGRKGIFETLRIGD

-545 KAIELGM
+545 KAVELGM
-552 RTLREEGLDAIFNGE
+552 RTLREEGLQAIFDGE
-567 TTVEEILKYT
+567 TSVEEILKYT

>member
-1 MSTEMDS
+1 MDA
-8 HLVITTLVDQGVL
+8 HLVITTLADQGVI
-21 AADQSDALVEAVL
+21 AAEQEQDLLNAIL
-34 ESGREP
+34 ESGRAP
-40 EEFLIEEG
+40 EDYLVNEG
-48 QVDEHTFY
+48 YVDEHTFY
-56 QAIANSVGANYVDL
+56 QTIANSIGANYIDL
-70 SDFELDAGL
+70 SDFELPNSL
-79 RDKIPVGLARLHR
+79 REKIPVGLARLHR
-92 ALPIAEVD
+92 VLPVSELD
-100 GTLYVALAD
+100 GTLYIALSD
-109 PLDTERVA
+109 PLNA
-117 ELRFALSQPLQVS
+117 ETLSELNFALNQNLQIS
-130 VAPVARIE
+130 VARVQRIE
-138 ELIAQYYESVDYA
+138 ELIEKYYESVDYGA
-151 TQGFSTLSQ
+151 EGFSAITH
-160 KELSAKLSEA
+160 KELRDKLSE
-170 GTAVSAGNLSDEEKA
+170 LSKKASVELTDDERS

-225 LRSLLTK
+225 LRSLLTEG
-232 SDRQAYRAIKNELI
+232 DRQAYKGIKSELI
-246 SRVKILSNLNIAE
+246 SRIKVISNLNIAE

-266 RIQRSVMRDGKPFGI
+266 RIQKTLKRDGKDFNV

-314 VPERVKKT
+314 VPESVKKT
-322 LREMIQLPNGIIIV
+322 IREMIKIPNGIIIV

-380 VSEAIG
+380 VNEGIG

-457 LELVVAQRLVR
+457 LELIVAQRLVR
-468 RICPKCV
+468 RICKKCMV
-475 ETYEPTEDELLL
+475 PYEPTEEELLL
-487 LGLSPHEVGD
+487 LGLSAHEIGN
-497 KKFYKGRGCE
+497 KKFSKGNGCE
-507 ECSDTG
+507 DCNDTG
-513 YKGRKGIYETLRIGD
+513 YKGRKGIYETLRLND

-552 RTLREEGLDAIFNGE
+552 RTLREEGLQAIFDNE

>member
-1 MSTEMDS
+1 MDP
-8 HLVITTLVDQGVL
+8 HLVITTLADQGVITPE
-21 AADQSDALVEAVL
+21 QSDELL
-34 ESGREP
+34 QGILDSGRAP
-40 EEFLIEEG
+40 EDFLINDG
-48 QVDEHTFY
+48 HVDEHAFY
-56 QAIANSVGANYVDL
+56 HAIANSIGANYIDL
-70 SDFELDAGL
+70 SDFQLDNRL

-92 ALPIAEVD
+92 VLPVAELD
-100 GTLYVALAD
+100 GTLYLALSD
-109 PLDTERVA
+109 PLDAEKLS
-117 ELRFALSQPLQVS
+117 ELRFALNQNLQIS
-130 VAPVARIE
+130 VAPIARVE
-138 ELIAQYYESVDYA
+138 ELITQYYESVDYA
-151 TQGFSTLSQ
+151 TEGFATVTQ
-160 KELSAKLSEA
+160 KELRERLSELSSKAA
-170 GTAVSAGNLSDEEKA
+170 GDLSDDDRA

-202 KASDIHFEPFEEFM
+202 KASDIHFEPFEAYM

-232 SDRQAYRAIKNELI
+232 SDRKAYSSISRELI
-246 SRVKILSNLNIAE
+246 SRVKIISNLNIAE
-259 SRLPQDG
+259 NRLPQDG
-266 RIQRSVMRDGKPFGI
+266 RIQRSVLRDGKPFAI

-314 VPERVKKT
+314 VPEDVKKT
-322 LREMIQLPNGIIIV
+322 LRDMIKLPNGIIIV

-380 VSEAIG
+380 VQEAIG

-457 LELVVAQRLVR
+457 LELIVAQRLVR
-468 RICPKCV
+468 RICAKCIAP
-475 ETYEPTEDELLL
+475 YEPTEEELML
-487 LGLSPHEVGD
+487 LGLSAHEIGD
-497 KKFYKGRGCE
+497 KHFYKGRGCDD
-507 ECSDTG
+507 CSDTG
-513 YKGRKGIYETLRIGD
+513 YRGRKGIFETLRLND

-552 RTLREEGLDAIFNGE
+552 RTLREAGLQAIFDGE
-567 TTVEEILKYT
+567 TSVEEILKYT

>member
-1 MSTEMDS
+1 MDA
-8 HLVITTLVDQGVL
+8 HLVITTLVDQGVIP
-21 AADQSDALVEAVL
+21 AEQSEELLHAIL
-34 ESGREP
+34 ESGRTP
-40 EEFLIEEG
+40 EDFLINDG
-48 QVDEHTFY
+48 HVDEHTFY
-56 QAIANSVGANYVDL
+56 QTIANSIGANYIDL
-70 SDFELDAGL
+70 TGFELETSL

-92 ALPIAEVD
+92 ALPVAEID
-100 GTLYVALAD
+100 GTLYLALSD
-109 PLDTERVA
+109 PLDTERVS
-117 ELRFALSQPLQVS
+117 ELRFALSQPLQIS
-130 VAPVARIE
+130 VASVARIE

-151 TQGFSTLSQ
+151 TEGFSALTQ

-170 GTAVSAGNLSDEEKA
+170 GTAVSAGNLSEEERA

-225 LRSLLTK
+225 LRSLLTA
-232 SDRQAYRAIKNELI
+232 SDRKAYSSIARELI
-246 SRVKILSNLNIAE
+246 SRVKVIANLNIAE

-266 RIQRSVMRDGKPFGI
+266 RIQRSVMRDGKPFSI

-290 QFGESVVLRILDR
+290 QYGESVVLRILDR

-322 LREMIQLPNGIIIV
+322 LREMIKLPNGIIIV

-353 EINEPNA
+353 EINDPNS

-468 RICPKCV
+468 RICPKCI
-475 ETYEPTEDELLL
+475 EPYEPSEDELML

-497 KKFYKGRGCE
+497 KKFYKGRGCD
-507 ECSDTG
+507 ECNNTG
-513 YKGRKGIYETLRIGD
+513 YKGRKGIFETLRIGD

-545 KAIELGM
+545 KAVELGM
-552 RTLREEGLDAIFNGE
+552 RTLREEGLQAIFDGE
-567 TTVEEILKYT
+567 TSVEEILKYT

>member
-1 MSTEMDS
+1 MDP
-8 HLVITTLVDQGVL
+8 HLVITTLVDQGAVS
-21 AADQSDALVEAVL
+21 ADQSQSLLQAVL
-34 ESGREP
+34 ESGRAP
-40 EEFLIEEG
+40 EDFLINEG
-48 QVDEHTFY
+48 HIDEHAFY
-56 QAIANSVGANYVDL
+56 QAIANSIGANYIDL
-70 SDFELDAGL
+70 SDFELDTHL
-79 RDKIPVGLARLHR
+79 REKIPVGLARLHR
-92 ALPIAEVD
+92 ALPVSEVD
-100 GTLYVALAD
+100 GTLYVALSD
-109 PLDTERVA
+109 PLDAEKIA
-117 ELRFALSQPLQVS
+117 ELRFAISQPLQVS
-130 VAPVARIE
+130 VASVPRIE
-138 ELIAQYYESVDYA
+138 KLIGQNYDSIDFAAE
-151 TQGFSTLSQ
+151 GFSSLTQ
-160 KELSAKLSEA
+160 KELRARLSELSSLAA
-170 GTAVSAGNLSDEEKA
+170 GEMTDEQRAK
-185 QYVTQIID
+185 YVTQIID
-193 NLIDIGIKA
+193 DLIDMGIKA

-225 LRSLLTK
+225 LKSLLTEQ
-232 SDRQAYRAIKNELI
+232 DRKAYRAIKNELI
-246 SRVKILSNLNIAE
+246 SRVKIISNLNIAE

-266 RIQRSVMRDGKPFGI
+266 RIQRTVMKEGKPFSV
-281 DLRVSTLPT
+281 DVRVSTLPT

-322 LREMIQLPNGIIIV
+322 LREMIKLPNGIIIV

-353 EINEPNA
+353 EINDPQS

-380 VSEAIG
+380 VNEAID

-468 RICPKCV
+468 RICPKCI
-475 ETYEPTEDELLL
+475 EPYEPTEDELML
-487 LGLSPHEVGD
+487 LGLSAHEVGD
-497 KKFYKGRGCE
+497 KKFFKGHGCDA
-507 ECSDTG
+507 CSGTG
-513 YKGRKGIYETLRIGD
+513 YKGRKAIFETLRIGD

-552 RTLREEGLDAIFNGE
+552 RTLREEGLDAIFAAE
-567 TTVEEILKYT
+567 TSVEEILKYT

>member
-1 MSTEMDS
+1 MDP
-8 HLVITTLVDQGVL
+8 HLVITTLADQGVIP
-21 AADQSDALVEAVL
+21 AEQSEELLKAVL
-34 ESGREP
+34 ASGRAP
-40 EEFLIEEG
+40 EDFLIAEG
-48 QVDEHTFY
+48 HVDEHTFY
-56 QAIANSVGANYVDL
+56 QAIANSIGANYIDL
-70 SDFELDAGL
+70 ADFELENSL

-92 ALPIAEVD
+92 VLPVSEVD

-109 PLDTERVA
+109 PLDTEKLS
-117 ELRFALSQPLQVS
+117 ELRFALNQNIQVS
-130 VAPVARIE
+130 VASVPRIE

-151 TQGFSTLSQ
+151 TEGFSALTQ
-160 KELSAKLSEA
+160 KELRAQLSE
-170 GTAVSAGNLSDEEKA
+170 VSQKLELGLNDEDKA
-185 QYVTQIID
+185 TYVTRIIE
-193 NLIDIGIKA
+193 NLIEIGVKA

-232 SDRQAYRAIKNELI
+232 VDRKAYSSIARELI
-246 SRVKILSNLNIAE
+246 SRIKVIADLNIAE

-266 RIQRSVMRDGKPFGI
+266 RIKKTVIREGKPYSVDI
-281 DLRVSTLPT
+281 RVSTLPT

-314 VPERVKKT
+314 VPESVKKT
-322 LREMIQLPNGIIIV
+322 LRDMIKLPNGIIIV

-353 EINEPNA
+353 EINEPNS

-380 VSEAIG
+380 VNEAIG

-457 LELVVAQRLVR
+457 LELIVAQRLVR
-468 RICPKCV
+468 RICHKCIQP
-475 ETYEPTEDELLL
+475 YEPTEDEIML
-487 LGLSPHEVGD
+487 LGLSAHEVGD
-497 KKFYKGRGCE
+497 KQFFKGRGCDD
-507 ECSDTG
+507 CQQTG
-513 YKGRKGIYETLRIGD
+513 YKGRKGIFETLRLND

-552 RTLREEGLDAIFNGE
+552 RTLREEGLQAIFDGE
-567 TTVEEILKYT
+567 TSVEEILKYT

>member
-1 MSTEMDS
+1 MDP
-8 HLVITTLVDQGVL
+8 HLVITTLADQG
-21 AADQSDALVEAVL
+21 AITPEQSEELLQGIL
-34 ESGREP
+34 ESGRAP
-40 EEFLIEEG
+40 EDFLINDG
-48 QVDEHTFY
+48 HVDEHTFY
-56 QAIANSVGANYVDL
+56 HAIANSIGANYIDL
-70 SDFELDAGL
+70 TDFQLDNRL

-92 ALPIAEVD
+92 VLPVAEVD
-100 GTLYVALAD
+100 DTLYIALSD
-109 PLDTERVA
+109 PLDAEKLS
-117 ELRFALSQPLQVS
+117 ELRFALNQNLQVS
-130 VAPVARIE
+130 VAPVARVE

-151 TQGFSTLSQ
+151 AEGFGTLTQ
-160 KELSAKLSEA
+160 KELRERLSELSSKAA
-170 GTAVSAGNLSDEEKA
+170 GDLSDDDRA
-185 QYVTQIID
+185 QYVTQIVD

-202 KASDIHFEPFEEFM
+202 KASDIHFEPFETYM

-232 SDRQAYRAIKNELI
+232 SDRKAYSSISRELI
-246 SRVKILSNLNIAE
+246 SRVKIISNLNIAE

-266 RIQRSVMRDGKPFGI
+266 RIQRSVQRDGKPFSI

-314 VPERVKKT
+314 VPESVKKT
-322 LREMIQLPNGIIIV
+322 LREMIKLPNGIIIV

-380 VSEAIG
+380 VNEGIG

-409 RDLETAQIAI
+409 RDIETAQIAI

-457 LELVVAQRLVR
+457 LELIVAQRLVR
-468 RICPKCV
+468 RICPKCIAP
-475 ETYEPTEDELLL
+475 YEPTEEELML
-487 LGLSPHEVGD
+487 LGLSAHEVGD
-497 KKFYKGRGCE
+497 KHFYKGRGCDD
-507 ECSDTG
+507 CNDTG
-513 YKGRKGIYETLRIGD
+513 YRGRKGIFETLRLND

-552 RTLREEGLDAIFNGE
+552 RTLREEGLQAIFDGE
-567 TTVEEILKYT
+567 TSVEEILKYT